1 MEEKHSNF
9 FQLKLGEDFMEFTQF
24 FTRLLAI
31 VYICGLMVFA
41 NVNPAIAAQT
51 NNNKII
57 DQLPMPTIQKK
68 AEEITKSNPYETNI
82 EYTTQNPAAQG
93 LNEIQGTADFD
104 KMKRS
109 PNEKTPPVVRD
120 VEKVLDKVGDKMDS
134 AKDNTQDA
142 VDSAIDKAGD
152 AANYVKDKAGDA
164 VKSIK
169 NKVKS

>member
-1 MEEKHSNF
+1 MK
-9 FQLKLGEDFMEFTQF
+9 FTQF

-68 AEEITKSNPYETNI
+68 AEEITKSNPYETNM
-82 EYTTQNPAAQG
+82 EYTTENPAAQG

-109 PNEKTPPVVRD
+109 SYEKTPPVVRD
-120 VEKVLDKVGDKMDS
+120 VEKVLDKVGDKMGS
-134 AKDNTQDA
+134 AKGDAQDT
-142 VDSAIDKAGD
+142 VGSAMDKAGD
-152 AANYVKDKAGDA
+152 AANYVKDKAGDVVDSVTDKA
-164 VKSIK
+164 GDVVKSIK

>member
-1 MEEKHSNF
+1 MK
-9 FQLKLGEDFMEFTQF
+9 FTQL
-24 FTRLLAI
+24 FTHLLAI
-31 VYICGLMVFA
+31 VYICGLMVFT

-51 NNNKII
+51 NNNNII
-57 DQLPMPTIQKK
+57 DQQTMPNIQKK
-68 AEEITKSNPYETNI
+68 AEEITKSNPFETNI

-120 VEKVLDKVGDKMDS
+120 VEKVVDKVGDKVSS

-142 VDSAIDKAGD
+142 IDSAMDEAGN

>member
-1 MEEKHSNF
+1 MEEQHSNF

-41 NVNPAIAAQT
+41 NVSPAIAAQT

>member
-1 MEEKHSNF
+1 MK
-9 FQLKLGEDFMEFTQF
+9 FTQF

-31 VYICGLMVFA
+31 VYICGLIVFA
-41 NVNPAIAAQT
+41 NVHPAIASQS

-68 AEEITKSNPYETNI
+68 AEEVTKGNPYETNI
-82 EYTTQNPAAQG
+82 EYTTENRAAQG

-109 PNEKTPPVVRD
+109 PNEKIPPVVRD
-120 VEKVLDKVGDKMDS
+120 VEKALDKVGDKMGS
-134 AKDNTQDA
+134 AKGDTQDA
-142 VDSAIDKAGD
+142 VDSAMDKAGD
-152 AANYVKDKAGDA
+152 ASNYVKDKAGDV

>member
-1 MEEKHSNF
+1 
-9 FQLKLGEDFMEFTQF
+9 MEFTQF

-41 NVNPAIAAQT
+41 NVSPAIAAQT

>member
-1 MEEKHSNF
+1 MK
-9 FQLKLGEDFMEFTQF
+9 FTQF

-57 DQLPMPTIQKK
+57 DQLPLPTIQKK
-68 AEEITKSNPYETNI
+68 AEEITKSNPYDTNM
-82 EYTTQNPAAQG
+82 EYTTQNPEAQG

-109 PNEKTPPVVRD
+109 PYEKTPPVVRD
-120 VEKVLDKVGDKMDS
+120 VEKVLDKAGDKMGS
-134 AKDNTQDA
+134 VKDDTQNA
-142 VDSAIDKAGD
+142 VDSAMNNAGD
-152 AANYVKDKAGDA
+152 AANYVKDKAGDVVDSVTDKAGDA